1 MSAGRAIGLL
11 AASATLTLRRI
22 RGDQRQIW
30 SSPRRITQPALGILG
45 ITAALIALDPVTAPG
60 IEKAASTPALR
71 RFNSICSGRNM
82 AFVINGAPLLFF
94 LAGVILR
101 RPSLWKTAWLAGE
114 AIANAE
120 IVAVTAKHLDRR
132 VRPLDVGVDGDY
144 RHTWFRTKRRDIGGA
159 GCFPSGHT
167 ASAFAGAAV
176 FANRYPRYQWLAW
189 LCAGSIGASRMTTRA
204 HYPSDVFAG
213 AALGY
218 SVGHFVVVP
227 RAGLMYAAEHPD
239 QQHNQE
245 NCAESDTSPAACSPT
260 AIAVIPATTAE

>member
-1 MSAGRAIGLL
+1 M
-11 AASATLTLRRI
+11 TP
-22 RGDQRQIW
+22 Q
-30 SSPRRITQPALGILG
+30 ALGVIG
-45 ITAALIALDPVTAPG
+45 VTAALIALDPVSAPYLQ
-60 IEKAASTPALR
+60 KVASTPAVR

-114 AIANAE
+114 AIADAE
-120 IVAVTAKHLDRR
+120 IVAVTAKHIDRR

-167 ASAFAGAAV
+167 ASAFAGATV
-176 FANRYPRYQWLAW
+176 FAQRYPRFQWLAW
-189 LCAGSIGASRMTTRA
+189 LCAGSIAASRMTTRA

-218 SVGHFVVVP
+218 SVSRFVVLP
-227 RAGLMYAAEHPD
+227 RTRLMYAAEHPD

-245 NCAESDTSPAACSPT
+245 YCAESDAGSAASAPAAIS
-260 AIAVIPATTAE
+260 VISATTAE